1 MKLQN
6 VRLPA
11 QNAAK
16 LVRAMM
22 VTFGAGSC
30 MFNDKMKD
38 GRRSI
43 KVWGWNQEE
52 WRLAVDILRAHGFS
66 VAVRNGG
73 IPGRIHRIWVG

>member
-6 VRLPA
+6 VRRPA
-11 QNAAK
+11 TNPAK

-22 VTFGAGSC
+22 TTFGAGTYL
-30 MFNDKMKD
+30 FNDKMKD

-43 KVWGWNQEE
+43 KVWGWKQEE

-73 IPGRIHRIWVG
+73 TPGHIHRIWVG